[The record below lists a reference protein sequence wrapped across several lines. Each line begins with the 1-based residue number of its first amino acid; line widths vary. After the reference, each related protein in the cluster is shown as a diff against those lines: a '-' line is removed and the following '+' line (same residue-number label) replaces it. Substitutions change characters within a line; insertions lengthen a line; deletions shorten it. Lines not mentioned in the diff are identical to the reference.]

1 MKQLE
6 AMMKHR
12 GVTLIDVRP
21 KDEYLK
27 GHLPG
32 AVSVPIPELRSYE
45 KSFPPKKEIVA
56 YCRCK
61 YCVMADVIACAPSGQ
76 NTPQG

>member
-45 KSFPPKKEIVA
+45 KSFPPRKKSLHTA
-56 YCRCK
+56 G
-61 YCVMADVIACAPSGQ
+61 A
-76 NTPQG
+76 NTA